1 MAPTLK
7 VQRHYPDMP
16 LPSRG
21 HPGDAGLDLTAMDV
35 TRVRAGLYSVDT
47 GVSVQPPPGY
57 YCEVVPRSSI
67 VKTDF
72 ALANSIGVIDPD
84 YRGRILV
91 LLRYVGAGSGEDRGA
106 VEARELLGKR
116 VAQILMRR
124 LEPMEVEAAE
134 NLDTTVRGAGGFGS
148 TGR

>member
-1 MAPTLK
+1 MEDMTPTLK
-7 VQRHYPDMP
+7 VQRHYPGMP

-21 HPGDAGLDLTAMDV
+21 HPGDAGLDLTAMEV
-35 TRVRAGLYSVDT
+35 TLVRPGLYSVDT
-47 GVSVQPPPGY
+47 GVSVQPPTGY

-91 LLRYVGAGSGEDRGA
+91 LLRFVGKGDGA
-106 VEARELLGKR
+106 AEARELTGKR
-116 VAQILMRR
+116 VAQILIRR
-124 LEPMEVEAAE
+124 LEAMDVEAADD
-134 NLDTTVRGAGGFGS
+134 LDTTARGAGGFGS